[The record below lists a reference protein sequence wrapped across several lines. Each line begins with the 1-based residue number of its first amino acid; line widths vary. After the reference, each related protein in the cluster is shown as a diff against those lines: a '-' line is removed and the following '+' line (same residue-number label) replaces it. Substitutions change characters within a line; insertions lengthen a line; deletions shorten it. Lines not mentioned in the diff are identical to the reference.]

1 MDVEFRG
8 YYPGVVRKI
17 IESHAV
23 YYFENWGFDVT
34 FETQV
39 GRELS
44 EFVFKFDNQSLEIV
58 YILILL
64 RNHIFEVNQTLF
76 KFVIL
81 AFKLFD
87 S

>member
-1 MDVEFRG
+1 MDVEFHG
-8 YYPGVVRKI
+8 YYPGVVGKI

-44 EFVFKFDNQSLEIV
+44 EFVSNFDKNRDSLWV
-58 YILILL
+58 VT
-64 RNHIFEVNQTLF
+64 RH
-76 KFVIL
+76 K
-81 AFKLFD
+81 
-87 S
+87 